1 MAHSLLRLLEDE
13 DNALD
18 SEMRADLWG
27 FLRDKCTE
35 DLMHRPHW
43 EVLCGKLKTE
53 RGFRFVLDSF
63 KADLTTMVKFL
74 NQHRVSL
81 VDLAN
86 FIDGHSDASPGL
98 ADRLRNA
105 AAVPSLPL
113 PPRRIEEP
121 RRVAP
126 APVLQPAVIH
136 QTTTPRAQRPPPPPQ
151 QQQQQQQ
158 FVTAAQDGPKS
169 IRRLLDTASNAL
181 PDRVRAT
188 VWAFL
193 RSNDVAGNFPRPF
206 WQSLLVDAH
215 RDKQYN
221 FPLLSSVSY
230 GEFGSN
236 PPLLV
241 EHLHDHGYTLDG
253 LHSFIKRANRHD
265 IADALQ
271 PYI

>member
-1 MAHSLLRLLEDE
+1 
-13 DNALD
+13 
-18 SEMRADLWG
+18 MR
-27 FLRDKCTE
+27 
-35 DLMHRPHW
+35 RPHW
-43 EVLCGKLKTE
+43 EVLCVKLKTE

-98 ADRLRNA
+98 ADRLRNVIEHDA

-113 PPRRIEEP
+113 PPRIEEP
-121 RRVAP
+121 RRVIPNPAP

-136 QTTTPRAQRPPPPPQ
+136 QTTTPRAQRPPP

-158 FVTAAQDGPKS
+158 FVAAQDGPKS

-215 RDKQYN
+215 RASRRFQV
-221 FPLLSSVSY
+221 FRTASSGATHRFWS
-230 GEFGSN
+230 SIC
-236 PPLLV
+236 
-241 EHLHDHGYTLDG
+241 
-253 LHSFIKRANRHD
+253 S
-265 IADALQ
+265 
-271 PYI
+271 